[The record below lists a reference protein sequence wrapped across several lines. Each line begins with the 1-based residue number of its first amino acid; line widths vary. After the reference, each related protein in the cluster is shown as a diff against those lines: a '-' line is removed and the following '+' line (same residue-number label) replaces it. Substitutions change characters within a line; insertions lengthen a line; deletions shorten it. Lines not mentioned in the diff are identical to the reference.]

1 MVTFLQGRYPPSFLS
16 DAHPDEDDLFPME
29 TYIVTVFCM
38 DICDLL
44 YGAAKDSRG
53 KAEHTFAFRVG
64 TTISS

>member
-1 MVTFLQGRYPPSFLS
+1 MVTFLQCHYRPRSLC
-16 DAHPDEDDLFPME
+16 DAHPEENDLFPME